1 MYRCSFVLVMLSMPR
16 AGQCSWRALICPS
29 WFFPCLRWVWFFGSV
44 AHCRVVA
51 VRSAPR
57 VAWGSFYLSCLC
69 FCVCG
74 PPALV
79 SWRAAVWS
87 LSLRWGDALVCR
99 RPCLG
104 LVLAAVLLFYVLH
117 LLVTLY

>member
-1 MYRCSFVLVMLSMPR
+1 MLLAGIDLPVLVFSLSEV
-16 AGQCSWRALICPS
+16 GVVFWFCCSLSGC
-29 WFFPCLRWVWFFGSV
+29 CG
-44 AHCRVVA
+44 
-51 VRSAPR
+51 PR